1 MRSHKLSCFL
11 ATFFVLS
18 LGVALAQDPGDGDVP
33 PPWALRKIG
42 IDIDLRSGSRVL
54 ADEIAQNGGMILPDE
69 QASASTFS
77 TVPQI
82 QLRGSNVQ
90 VNDPTLDTI
99 QTFPFFR
106 PFVHFTQSETS
117 VAASGQNIVA
127 TYNTSAGIHL
137 SPAPPP
143 NPPGSLIVDR
153 VNLSGFSTSND
164 GGQTWTS
171 GFFPTA
177 GPAGATEGDPA
188 LGVDRS
194 GNFHFAG
201 LGTDAGGHFGIIVN
215 NSTDGGQTWSP
226 AGVVQVDGGADK
238 EWLAVGPDPARK
250 EQDNIYV
257 TWTSFQPTGGQL
269 RFARSTDGG
278 VTWATKTIFAPA
290 PDPTHPGNPQNFL
303 TYSNPTVDRFTG
315 RLYIPFLQFSRLDQ
329 DFIRMLISDD
339 GGETFDFATF
349 NVPGA
354 PLPTVLPITQ
364 PGTLTECGA
373 TIIRPKGMPPFISLN
388 ARLTI
393 HAGPSIP
400 GGVLTGLLPRF
411 VQASRLTVQ
420 PAIAARNG
428 RVYMA
433 WANSTSLSFGDP
445 ASHSNILFM
454 RSDDGGQSWT
464 GPVQVNPSLAS
475 DVHHVLPAL
484 AIDEDSNDVHVLYFT
499 QHADETVDVDLANSH
514 DRGGIFRADRTT
526 HVTSAPFVLP
536 PSNVPL
542 PSALQPF
549 ATTNYDRQIATCYA
563 LGEYLSVAS
572 ANGTVHTL
580 FGASRNTITQPVNPL
595 DPLSGQVHTHMDV
608 FYQKVKAQ

>member
-1 MRSHKLSCFL
+1 MPTHRLSCFVAL
-11 ATFFVLS
+11 FLLLCVGA
-18 LGVALAQDPGDGDVP
+18 ALAQDPGDDDLP
-33 PPWALRKIG
+33 PPWLLRKIG

-54 ADEIAQNGGMILPDE
+54 ADELAQNGGVFLPDE
-69 QASASTFS
+69 QASPSPLS
-77 TVPQI
+77 TVPQV

-90 VNDPTLDTI
+90 VNDPALDTI
-99 QTFPFFR
+99 QIFPFFR
-106 PFVHFTQSETS
+106 PFLHFTESETS
-117 VAASGQNIVA
+117 VAASGQSIVA
-127 TYNTSAGIHL
+127 TYNASAGIHL

-143 NPPGSLIVDR
+143 NPPASLIVDR
-153 VNLSGFSTSND
+153 VNLSGFSTSID

-201 LGTDAGGHFGIIVN
+201 LGTDASGKFGIIVN
-215 NSTDGGQTWSP
+215 NSTDGGLTWSP
-226 AGVVQVDGGADK
+226 AVVVQVDGGADK
-238 EWLAVGPDPARK
+238 DWLAVGPDPALKNR
-250 EQDNIYV
+250 DNIYV
-257 TWTSFQPTGGQL
+257 TWTSFQSTGAQL
-269 RFARSTDGG
+269 RFGRSTDGG
-278 VTWATKTIFAPA
+278 VTWTTKTIFAPA
-290 PDPTHPGNPQNFL
+290 PDPAHPGNPQNSL
-303 TYSNPTVDRFTG
+303 TFSNPVVDRFTG
-315 RLYIPFLQFSRLDQ
+315 RLYVPFLQFSQLDQ
-329 DFIRMLISDD
+329 DFIRLLTSDD
-339 GGETFDFATF
+339 GGETFSFATF

-373 TIIRPKGMPPFISLN
+373 TIQRPNGRPPFVTVN

-393 HAGPSIP
+393 HAGPSAP
-400 GGVLTGLLPRF
+400 GGATTLPRF

-428 RVYMA
+428 AVYMA

-445 ASHSNILFM
+445 TSHSNILFM
-454 RSDDGGQSWT
+454 RSEDGGQSWA
-464 GPVQVNPSLAS
+464 GPVRVNPSGAS

-484 AIDEDSNDVHVLYFT
+484 AIDKDSNDVHLLYFS
-499 QHADETVDVDLANSH
+499 QHADESVDVDLANSH
-514 DRGGIFRADRTT
+514 DRGQTFPADRTI

-542 PSALQPF
+542 PSASQPF

-572 ANGTVHTL
+572 ANGAVHTL
-580 FGASRNTITQPVNPL
+580 FGAGHNSITQPVNPL
-595 DPLSGQVHTHMDV
+595 DPLSGRLHSKMDV

>member
-1 MRSHKLSCFL
+1 MPSHKVSCFL
-11 ATFFVLS
+11 TMLFLLS
-18 LGVALAQDPGDGDVP
+18 VGVALAQDSGDDNPP
-33 PPWALRKIG
+33 PPWLLRKIG

-54 ADEIAQNGGMILPDE
+54 ADELAQNGGIVLADE
-69 QASASTFS
+69 QPSSSAFS
-77 TVPQI
+77 TVSQV
-82 QLRGSNVQ
+82 QLRDGNVQ
-90 VNDPTLDTI
+90 VNDATLDTI
-99 QTFPFFR
+99 QIFPFFR
-106 PFVHFTQSETS
+106 PFVHFTESETS

-127 TYNTSAGIHL
+127 TYNSSAGIHL
-137 SPAPPP
+137 RPASPP
-143 NPPGSLIVDR
+143 NPPGSLLVDR

-177 GPAGATEGDPA
+177 GQAGATEGDPA
-188 LGVDRS
+188 LGVDRA

-201 LGTDAGGHFGIIVN
+201 LGTDATGHFGIIVN

-226 AGVVQVDGGADK
+226 AVVVQVDGGADK
-238 EWLAVGPDPARK
+238 EWLAVGPNPGNK
-250 EQDNIYV
+250 NQDNIYV
-257 TWTSFQPTGGQL
+257 TWTSFQSTGSQL
-269 RFARSTDGG
+269 RFGRSTDGG
-278 VTWATKTIFAPA
+278 VTWTTKTIFAPA
-290 PDPTHPGNPQNFL
+290 PDPANPGNPQNSL

-339 GGETFDFATF
+339 GGETFSFATF
-349 NVPGA
+349 NVAGA
-354 PLPTVLPITQ
+354 PIPTVLPITQ

-373 TIIRPKGMPPFISLN
+373 TIVRPTGKPPFISLN
-388 ARLTI
+388 ARLTV
-393 HAGPSIP
+393 HAGPSAP
-400 GGVLTGLLPRF
+400 GGVTTLPRF

-420 PAIAARNG
+420 PAVAARNG
-428 RVYMA
+428 SVYLA
-433 WANSTSLSFGDP
+433 WSNSTSLSFGDP

-475 DVHHVLPAL
+475 DVQHVLPAL
-484 AIDEDSNDVHVLYFT
+484 AIDEDSNDVHVLYYT
-499 QHADETVDVDLANSH
+499 QHADESVDVDLANSH
-514 DRGGIFRADRTT
+514 DRGDTFAADRTI

-542 PSALQPF
+542 PSASQPF
-549 ATTNYDRQIATCYA
+549 ATTNFDRQIATCYA

-580 FGASRNTITQPVNPL
+580 FGAGHNTITQPVNPL
-595 DPLSGQVHTHMDV
+595 DPLSGIAHSKMDA

>member
-1 MRSHKLSCFL
+1 MPSHKLSCFL
-11 ATFFVLS
+11 ATFFVLFV
-18 LGVALAQDPGDGDVP
+18 GAALAQDAGDNDVP
-33 PPWALRKIG
+33 PPWLLRKLG

-54 ADEIAQNGGMILPDE
+54 ADELAQNAGIILPDE
-69 QASASTFS
+69 QVSSSPFS
-77 TVPQI
+77 TVPQV

-90 VNDPTLDTI
+90 ANDPSLDSI
-99 QTFPFFR
+99 QTFPGFR
-106 PFVHFTQSETS
+106 PFVHFTESETS

-153 VNLSGFSTSND
+153 VNLSGFSTSSD
-164 GGQTWTS
+164 GGQSWTS

-177 GPAGATEGDPA
+177 GPGGATEGDPS

-201 LGTDAGGHFGIIVN
+201 LGTDTSGHFGIIVN

-226 AGVVQVDGGADK
+226 AVVVQLDNGADK
-238 EWLAVGPDPARK
+238 EWLAVGPDPAHND
-250 EQDNIYV
+250 QDNIYV
-257 TWTSFQPTGGQL
+257 TWTSFQSTGQQL
-269 RFARSTDGG
+269 RFGRSTDGG
-278 VTWATKTIFAPA
+278 ANWTTKTIFAPP
-290 PDPTHPGNPQNFL
+290 PDPAPGNPQNAL
-303 TYSNPTVDRFTG
+303 TFSNPTVDRFTG

-339 GGETFDFATF
+339 GGETFSFATF

-354 PLPTVLPITQ
+354 PFPTVLPITQ

-373 TIIRPKGMPPFISLN
+373 TIVRPNGKPPFVSVN

-393 HAGPSIP
+393 HAGPSAP
-400 GGVLTGLLPRF
+400 GGVTTLPRF

-420 PAIAARNG
+420 PAVAARNG
-428 RVYMA
+428 SVYLA
-433 WANSTSLSFGDP
+433 WSNSTSLSFGDP
-445 ASHSNILFM
+445 ASHSNVLFM
-454 RSDDGGQSWT
+454 HSDDGGQSWT
-464 GPVQVNPSLAS
+464 APVQVNPSLAT

-484 AIDEDSNDVHVLYFT
+484 AIDEDLNDVHVLYFT
-499 QHADETVDVDLANSH
+499 QHADESVDVDLANSH
-514 DRGGIFRADRTT
+514 DRGGTFPADRTI

-563 LGEYLSVAS
+563 LGEYLSVDS

-580 FGASRNTITQPVNPL
+580 FGAGRNTMTQPVNPL
-595 DPLSGQVHTHMDV
+595 DPLSGQAHTQTDV